1 MKKRWIV
8 LLLTVLFLWV
18 VISRFTELEQLKS
31 TLAQGQWGWVAAALL
46 TQMLYYVVFTA
57 SYQSAFDTVG
67 LRART
72 RDLIPLTLGSLFVN
86 VVVPAGGAGGAAL
99 FADDFAWR
107 GQSPA
112 RAASGVLLQLIAD
125 FSAFTLVLI
134 PGLVY
139 LFTQHDLQTYEIIA
153 AVILFLVTLALSG
166 LLLLG
171 LWKPAWPERLFA
183 WSQQASGWL
192 FGRFH
197 RSLSLADDWAQKN
210 ATEFNQ
216 ASAAAAD
223 HPFSLMR
230 TVGVALL
237 AHLVDIASL
246 YLLFRAF
253 NQPITLGALVAG
265 YAVGILFWIVSITP
279 QGIGVVEGMMTL
291 AFTSLGIPAA
301 AAATV
306 VLAFRGLTF
315 WIPMLLGFFA
325 VQRLHTVSPNQ
336 RTLTETWGVRFAAI
350 LVMLMG
356 VVNVLSA
363 VTPSLVERIKLLEM
377 FSPLEVRHGGHLT
390 AALAGFA
397 LLMLAGGLARR
408 KRVAWLLTLGALAVS
423 VVSHLLKGLDYEE
436 ATLAGGLMV
445 MLWLMRAHFHAD
457 SDRPSIRQGLR
468 ALIGATLFTLAYGV
482 AGFYLL
488 DRHYSVNFG
497 FGDALRQTVVMF
509 AQFYDPGL
517 IPITRFGRF
526 FADSIYTVGAVTFGY
541 AGLMLLRPVFVREP
555 ATQAERERARAIVE
569 RYGHSSLARFL
580 LFDDK
585 RYFFSPGGSVIGYA
599 LAGRTA
605 VALGDPVG
613 PPEDLLP
620 SIQAF
625 AGLCQRNDWL
635 PVFYQTL
642 PETLEAYK
650 AAGFDALC
658 IGHEGIVNLKTFTL
672 EGKAG
677 KALRP
682 PVNKLTKAGYTF
694 RLHEPPIPDELL
706 AELRAISDE
715 WLTMMHGSEKRFSLG
730 WFEDDYIRHS
740 PIAAVHAPAG
750 WVAAFANFVP
760 EYQRNELT
768 IDLMRRRREIEHGTM
783 EFLFVSMFQ
792 WAKEQGYDSFNLG
805 LSALS
810 GVGEKPDDPVI
821 ERVMHFIYEH
831 VNQFYNFKGLH
842 AFKEKFHPEWSP
854 RYLIYR
860 GTANLVQ
867 SWLAVVRVN
876 SGEGGLLSYFSW
888 KEVERHLHSR
898 QVASTDNLSS
908 QRR

>member
-1 MKKRWIV
+1 MNKRWVFLI
-8 LLLTVLFLWV
+8 LTVLFLWV
-18 VISRFTELEQLKS
+18 VVSRFTELEQLKA

-46 TQMLYYVVFTA
+46 MQMLYYVVFSA

-67 LRART
+67 IRART
-72 RDLIPLTLGSLFVN
+72 RDLIPLTLGSLFIN
-86 VVVPAGGAGGAAL
+86 VVVPVGGTGGAAL
-99 FADDFAWR
+99 FADDFARR
-107 GQSPA
+107 GQSSA

-125 FSAFTLVLI
+125 FSAFTLLLI
-134 PGLVY
+134 PGLFY

-153 AVILFLVTLALSG
+153 AVILFLITLALGG

-171 LWKPAWPERLFA
+171 WWKPAWLERLFA
-183 WSQQASGWL
+183 WSRRTAGWL

-197 RSLSLADDWAQKN
+197 RSILLADDWAQKN
-210 ATEFNQ
+210 AAEFNQ
-216 ASAAAAD
+216 ASVTAAA
-223 HPFSLMR
+223 HPFRLMR

-237 AHLVDIASL
+237 AHLVDVASL
-246 YLLFRAF
+246 YLLFKAF
-253 NQPITLGALVAG
+253 NQPIGLGALIFG
-265 YAVGILFWIVSITP
+265 YAVGVLFWIVSITP

-301 AAATV
+301 VAAIV

-325 VQRLHTVSPNQ
+325 VQRLHTFSPGQ

-350 LVMLMG
+350 LVALMG
-356 VVNVLSA
+356 MINVLSA
-363 VTPSLVERIKLLEM
+363 VTPSLMERLKLLEA

-408 KRVAWLLTLGALAVS
+408 KRVAWLLTFGVLAIS
-423 VVSHLLKGLDYEE
+423 VVSHLVKGLDYEE
-436 ATLAGGLMV
+436 ALLASGLML

-457 SDRPSIRQGLR
+457 SDRPSIQQGLR

-488 DRHYSVNFG
+488 DHHYSVKFG
-497 FGDALRQTVVMF
+497 FWESLRQTVIMF
-509 AQFYDPGL
+509 TQFYDPGL
-517 IPITRFGRF
+517 VPVTHFGRF
-526 FADSIYTVGAVTFGY
+526 FADSIYTVGATTFGY

-555 ATQAERERARAIVE
+555 ATQAERARARAIVE
-569 RYGHSSLARFL
+569 QYGHSSLARFL

-585 RYFFSPGGSVIGYA
+585 RYFFTSGGSVIGYA
-599 LAGRTA
+599 LIGRTA

-625 AGLCQRNDWL
+625 SSVCQRNDWL

-658 IGHEGIVNLKTFTL
+658 IGHEGIVNLQTFTL
-672 EGKAG
+672 EGKEG
-677 KALRP
+677 KALRS
-682 PVNKLTKAGYTF
+682 PVNKLRNAGYTF
-694 RLHEPPIPDELL
+694 VLHEPPISDELL

-715 WLTMMHGSEKRFSLG
+715 WLTMMHGTEKRFSMG
-730 WFEDDYIRHS
+730 WFEDDYVRHS
-740 PIAAVHAPAG
+740 PIAAIHAPEG
-750 WVAAFANFVP
+750 WITAFANLAP
-760 EYQRNELT
+760 EYQRNEIT
-768 IDLMRRRREIEHGTM
+768 IDLMRHRHQIKNGTM
-783 EFLFVSMFQ
+783 EFLFISMFQ
-792 WAKEQGYDSFNLG
+792 WAKERGYDAFNLG

-810 GVGEKPDDPVI
+810 GVGEHADDPAI
-821 ERVMHFIYEH
+821 ERVMHFVYEN

-842 AFKEKFHPEWSP
+842 TFKEKFHPQWSP

-860 GTANLVQ
+860 GTANLAQ
-867 SWLAVVRVN
+867 AWLAVVRAN
-876 SGEGGLLSYFSW
+876 SGETAL
-888 KEVERHLHSR
+888 
-898 QVASTDNLSS
+898 TDFF
-908 QRR
+908 RRNRKQN